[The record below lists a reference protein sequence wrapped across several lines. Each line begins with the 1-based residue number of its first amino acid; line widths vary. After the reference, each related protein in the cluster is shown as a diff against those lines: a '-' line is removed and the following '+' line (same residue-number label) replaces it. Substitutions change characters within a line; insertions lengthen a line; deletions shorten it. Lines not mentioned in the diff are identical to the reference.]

1 MAETWSMKRGRV
13 HYVCGGKNAMS
24 HLFIEPDWDY
34 GRIYGNF
41 QKRWRRVFVLPSAMV
56 LFKQAK
62 VDDVV
67 YYNDTESEKTH
78 EREKYT
84 QATKVIT
91 EHEFN
96 NPEYKASTVV
106 LTPSSSSS
114 ENQKWGHWTGQPYDE
129 AYEHGDENYGGRG
142 SSMSCDEP
150 PEEKSRLCKKEPDE
164 GPYWNFSHENYGDSG
179 SSMSCGEPP
188 EEKPRQCKEEPVDE
202 PYCKSRKKDIATIE
216 TEQIAY
222 RQRANEETATKQP
235 ENKATITTSL
245 EHFDKDFTILAGVIP
260 ITYHNA
266 IGAITDYDTMGFVMP
281 YAEIA
286 ARIKVYNVKGYNTA
300 RFSLESSRPFDH
312 FETFNQLQPNF
323 CDHDGLAYLATD
335 ITRFH
340 GTDDLRGLLRS
351 KGYVHD
357 SGRHSKDKNG
367 WHHYSRERCLETL
380 RHSRPQN
387 FGGADF
393 RVMTEFTCKCWNSC
407 RDGRSWCYTRS
418 GCTNYAMTAFW
429 IFPAENCSGFWL
441 Y

>member
-1 MAETWSMKRGRV
+1 MKRGRV
-13 HYVCGGKNAMS
+13 HNVCGRKNAMS
-24 HLFIEPDWDY
+24 HLFIEPDWNY
-34 GRIYGNF
+34 GRIYGK
-41 QKRWRRVFVLPSAMV
+41 KRLRRVFVLPSAMV
-56 LFKQAK
+56 LFKEAK

-67 YYNDTESEKTH
+67 YYNDKESEKTR
-78 EREKYT
+78 EQEKYT
-84 QATKVIT
+84 QATTVVT
-91 EHEFN
+91 EHEWN
-96 NPEYKASTVV
+96 NPPSTSNDE
-106 LTPSSSSS
+106 TGD
-114 ENQKWGHWTGQPYDE
+114 QKWGPWKRKAYDE
-129 AYEHGDENYGGRG
+129 AYEHGDENYGG
-142 SSMSCDEP
+142 
-150 PEEKSRLCKKEPDE
+150 
-164 GPYWNFSHENYGDSG
+164 SG
-179 SSMSCGEPP
+179 SSMSCAEPP
-188 EEKPRQCKEEPVDE
+188 RRKPRLCKEEPVAR
-202 PYCKSRKKDIATIE
+202 PYCDFRKKYIAAVEAKRNDYRRRAADAVATIE
-216 TEQIAY
+216 A
-222 RQRANEETATKQP
+222 TAQS
-235 ENKATITTSL
+235 ENKATITTSS
-245 EHFDKDFTILAGVIP
+245 EHFQKDFTIQPDVIP
-260 ITYHNA
+260 LTYHKA

-351 KGYVHD
+351 KGHVHD
-357 SGRHSKDKNG
+357 SESRLIRKKG

-429 IFPAENCSGFWL
+429 LFPAENCSGFWL